1 MKQIVLVG
9 AGHTHAYVLSRWRRS
24 PIRGAQLTCVSQ
36 FPVATYSGMLPAA
49 LAGLVPPGAM
59 QIDLVALCAA
69 AGARLVVA
77 RAAGVDVAAQQ
88 LALEDGTTLPFDV
101 LSVGVG
107 SVPDS
112 DAVDVEPTS
121 MRVDVKPMQTFLE
134 RLSAVVTRSA
144 PRGRPMHVAVV
155 GGGAAGVELALCAPR
170 HIASLTGESD
180 ARCLLVTAGRILDGS
195 RAATAERARA
205 ALARRGVIVREHTR
219 VAAVGSDHLAFT
231 DGTSAPV
238 DAAIWVTAAVAG
250 PFLRQ
255 TDLPVDHR
263 GFLRTTDTL
272 QSVAR
277 VPVFAVGDAGT
288 IDGVDSPKAGVHAVR
303 QGPVLW
309 SNLLRVVEG
318 RTLRRYAPQ
327 RTFLKLLNIGDGAA
341 IGEWRGW
348 TFEGRAAG
356 ALKTWIDGRFVRR
369 YRVPD

>member
-49 LAGLVPPGAM
+49 LAGLVPPGTL

-112 DAVDVEPTS
+112 DGVDVEPTS

-144 PRGRPMHVAVV
+144 PRGRPMHIAVV

-170 HIASLTGESD
+170 HIASLTGELD
-180 ARCLLVTAGRILDGS
+180 ARCLLVTAGRVLDGS

-238 DAAIWVTAAVAG
+238 DVAIWVTAAVAG

-255 TDLPVDHR
+255 TGLPTDPR
-263 GFLRTTDTL
+263 GFPRTTDAL

-288 IDGVDSPKAGVHAVR
+288 IDGVDIPKAGVHAVR

-309 SNLLRVVEG
+309 ANLRRLLEG
-318 RTLRRYAPQ
+318 RVLRRYAPP
-327 RTFLKLLNIGDGAA
+327 RTFLKLLNTGDGAA

-369 YRVPD
+369 YRAPG

>member
-9 AGHTHAYVLSRWRRS
+9 AGHTHAYVLSRWRRT
-24 PIRGAQLTCVSQ
+24 PIPGVQLTCVSQ
-36 FPVATYSGMLPAA
+36 YPVATYSGMLPAV
-49 LAGLVPPGAM
+49 LAGLVPPDAM
-59 QIDLVALCAA
+59 QIDLAALCAA

-77 RAAGVDVAAQQ
+77 RASGLDVATLH
-88 LALEDGTTLPFDV
+88 LALEDGTTVPFDV

-107 SVPDS
+107 SVPDV
-112 DAVDVEPTS
+112 DGVDVAPTS

-134 RLSAVVTRSA
+134 RLSAAVTRRTS
-144 PRGRPMHVAVV
+144 RGRPMHVAVV

-180 ARCLLVTAGRILDGS
+180 ARCLLVTAGRVLDGS

-205 ALARRGVIVREHTR
+205 ALARRGVTVREHTR

-238 DAAIWVTAAVAG
+238 DVAIWVTAAVAS
-250 PFLRQ
+250 PLLRQ
-255 TDLPVDHR
+255 TGLPTDPR
-263 GFLRTTDTL
+263 GFLRTTDAL
-272 QSVAR
+272 LSVAR

-288 IDGVDSPKAGVHAVR
+288 IDGVDIPKAGVHAVR

-309 SNLLRVVEG
+309 ANLRRLLVGRV
-318 RTLRRYAPQ
+318 LRRYAPQ
-327 RTFLKLLNIGDGAA
+327 PTFLKLLNTGDGAA
-341 IGEWRGW
+341 IGEWRDW

-356 ALKTWIDGRFVRR
+356 ALKTWIDRRFIRR
-369 YRVPD
+369 YQPLR